1 MNRTILVR
9 LGGAALLLAG
19 VFAAYTYQAPPAE
32 LTMTEVAD
40 DLYMIAGDGGNVGVY
55 VTDEGVIVIDDKYA
69 RDFDNLMAN
78 IHKVTDQ
85 PVKYVLDTHHHGD
98 HTGGNAKFMETAEV
112 LAHKNARENM
122 VRGDMP
128 GVPRLSYE
136 DELEIHLGGKT
147 IRAMYF
153 GRGHTNGDVV
163 IFFPDAR
170 AAHTGD
176 LYAGNPFIDYANG
189 GSLKD
194 WSGTLEGVLG
204 EDFEFVIPGH
214 GPAGTRQDVVK
225 QRAKVEQLRELAA
238 RIAREGGSSDDL
250 KKAIVNDFGW
260 PDNAFQL
267 SAVDGMLAEMQ
278 PASE

>member
-1 MNRTILVR
+1 MNRTLLVR

-19 VFAAYTYQAPPAE
+19 VFTAYTYQAPAE

-40 DLYMIAGDGGNVGVY
+40 DLYMIEGDGGNVGVY
-55 VTDEGVIVIDDKYA
+55 VTEEGVIVIDDKYE

-78 IHKVTDQ
+78 IRKVTNQ

-98 HTGGNAKFMETAEV
+98 HTGGNAQFLKTAEV

-128 GVPRLSYE
+128 GVPRLSYD

-153 GRGHTNGDVV
+153 GRGHTDGDVV
-163 IFFPDAR
+163 IFFPDVR

-176 LYAGNPFIDYANG
+176 LYAGNPFVDYANG

-204 EDFEFVIPGH
+204 QDFETVIPGH
-214 GPAGTRQDVVK
+214 GPAGTRKDVVQ
-225 QRAKVEQLRELAA
+225 QRQNVEQLRELAA
-238 RIAREGGSSDDL
+238 RMAREGRGADDL
-250 KKAIVNDFGW
+250 RKAIINDFGW

-267 SAVDGMLAEMQ
+267 SAVGGMLAEMK